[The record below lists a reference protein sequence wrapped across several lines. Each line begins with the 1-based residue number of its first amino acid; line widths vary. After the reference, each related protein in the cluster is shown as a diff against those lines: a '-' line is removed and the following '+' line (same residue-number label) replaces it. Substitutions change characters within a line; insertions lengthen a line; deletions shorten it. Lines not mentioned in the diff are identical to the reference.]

1 MVIDCLLAFRKMP
14 IGYRE
19 VLEYM
24 HGYLAAYPLSFRPDK
39 TGQQYIVADRNS
51 YRLGE
56 SSDLTMTEEM
66 VKGEN
71 EVFTNT
77 MQRKTFGRLIAMF
90 ANPPSPEENRKP
102 RAIFSDQAARKSG
115 SKG

>member
-1 MVIDCLLAFRKMP
+1 MP
-14 IGYRE
+14 IRYRE

-24 HGYLAAYPLSFRPDK
+24 HGYLAAYPLSFEAHEN
-39 TGQQYIVADRNS
+39 GQQYIVADRNG

-56 SSDLTMTEEM
+56 SPDLEIIEGM

-71 EVFTNT
+71 EGFTQT

-90 ANPPSPEENRKP
+90 ASLPSPDEKGEQP
-102 RAIFSDQAARKSG
+102 AIA
-115 SKG
+115 